1 MNKCCR
7 NFFWGRDGT
16 PPVAWKE
23 VYLPKDLGGAGV
35 RMANHFN
42 LAALAKLGW
51 KCISDQSNW
60 WVKSILDAR
69 QVLCKGLR
77 WVVGNGG
84 SIPFWTS
91 HWVLPFPLLD
101 LIPEHQRV
109 SLNLDERVSDFIIN
123 NNWDKRKLSQVIDD
137 DLTEKILSIPLP
149 RTNLQD
155 KLIWGPNPNGSFT
168 IKSAYNL
175 QFQDQPSH
183 PRAGLL
189 KKVWKLNIPPKVKI
203 FA

>member
-1 MNKCCR
+1 MVN
-7 NFFWGRDGT
+7 T
-16 PPVAWKE
+16 
-23 VYLPKDLGGAGV
+23 
-35 RMANHFN
+35 
-42 LAALAKLGW
+42 
-51 KCISDQSNW
+51 
-60 WVKSILDAR
+60 R

-101 LIPEHQRV
+101 LIPEHQRG

-123 NNWDKRKLSQVIDD
+123 NSWDKRKLSQVTDD

-155 KLIWGPNPNGSFT
+155 KLIWVPNPNGSFT

-183 PRAGLL
+183 PHAGLL
-189 KKVWKLNIPPKVKI
+189 
-203 FA
+203 